1 VEFFKRTPFIVNTIV
16 RLNPISHALV
26 YYIDG
31 SSSGKG
37 GIQDLIYIKLFKLI
51 ILLHK

>member
-1 VEFFKRTPFIVNTIV
+1 MNSIIVNTIV
-16 RLNPISHALV
+16 NLNPISHASV

-37 GIQDLIYIKLFKLI
+37 GIDGPG
-51 ILLHK
+51 LHDTIQTTYFLAKQ